1 MLEDSESLRALI
13 RQSRI
18 TEGKTVLEIGTGSG
32 LISLCCL
39 NAGAERVV
47 ATDIN
52 PAAVANARYNALLLG
67 AGDRFEARRV
77 PLDRPGAYSVIE
89 ASEQFD
95 LIISNP
101 PWELCEKPPAKI
113 DDYAFYDPQFELM
126 RTMLEGHR
134 DHLRPGGKLLLVYGC
149 VSAIRTLQNLAP
161 QHGLTTTL
169 RDDRDLYCL
178 PELFLPGM
186 LLEVKPSDVKSV
198 DNEP

>member
-1 MLEDSESLRALI
+1 MPDDTESLRALI

-18 TEGKTVLEIGTGSG
+18 ADGKSVLEIGTGSG

-39 NAGAERVV
+39 HAGAKRVV

-67 AGDRFEARRV
+67 AADRFEARRV
-77 PLDRPGAYSVIE
+77 PLDRPRAYAVID

-101 PWELCEKPPAKI
+101 PWELSARPPEKI
-113 DDYAFYDPQFELM
+113 DDYAFYDPQFALM
-126 RTMLEGHR
+126 RTMLEGR
-134 DHLRPGGKLLLVYGC
+134 KEHLRPGGRLLLVYGC
-149 VSAIRTLQNLAP
+149 VSAIRTLQNMAP
-161 QHGLTTTL
+161 QHGLTTVL
-169 RDDRDLYCL
+169 LDDRDLNSL

-186 LLEVKPSDVKSV
+186 LVEVKPLDV
-198 DNEP
+198 EP